1 MENAFRPVGKD
12 AVIVGGDSAI
22 VLTRKR
28 RPKAQLTCFP
38 AGAEP
43 FSVSGKTARV
53 LRALVRCRHGITAL
67 DCIPWTVRLGS
78 MIFQLRHRYG
88 LVIVTEMEPHEGGL
102 HARYFLRTSVA
113 IES

>member
-1 MENAFRPVGKD
+1 MAAFRT
-12 AVIVGGDSAI
+12 
-22 VLTRKR
+22 L
-28 RPKAQLTCFP
+28 
-38 AGAEP
+38 
-43 FSVSGKTARV
+43 
-53 LRALVRCRHGITAL
+53 RCRTSDGFSFTLTGKIALALRMLIKHGDGITPL